1 MVLGLALM
9 VFMGHGGNAA
19 NASATSVSYGSL
31 NHPKGPC
38 GNAGQAP
45 CPAADPGWFPVT
57 SASPTAMTSA
67 IVNSRNFASIQGQFG
82 YVALDTPALVHAF
95 DAHTGNS
102 YYDDDHWVVTVRNA
116 SGMRCGIF
124 DFVYDR
130 AHQRMRFSSYGV
142 ITSVDPHAMLAF
154 PYLSSS
160 VAVTKLGGQRRLGVK
175 AGTQPGLIF
184 FPIDPSFPV
193 LTSPVHKW
201 AAGGNSALNPMWHIA
216 GSDGQDYFVGADL
229 KVHGQKDLPIAQGQP

>member
-1 MVLGLALM
+1 MSHASKTARGKRSGGNYRREIARQLMYKQVSFQSPRENRARVLAVTCGLGLAVAVVLGLALM
-9 VFMGHGGNAA
+9 VFIGHGGNVVS
-19 NASATSVSYGSL
+19 ASGGGPSSGSAGYGSL

-38 GNAGQAP
+38 GNAGQASCAP
-45 CPAADPGWFPVT
+45 ADPGWFTVT

-142 ITSVDPHAMLAF
+142 ITPLDPRARLAF
-154 PYLSSS
+154 PYTSSP
-160 VAVTKLGGQRRLGVK
+160 AAMTKLEGQR
-175 AGTQPGLIF
+175 GL
-184 FPIDPSFPV
+184 S
-193 LTSPVHKW
+193 
-201 AAGGNSALNPMWHIA
+201 
-216 GSDGQDYFVGADL
+216 
-229 KVHGQKDLPIAQGQP
+229 